1 MLFVSLLEIIFSLAW
16 KFNSL
21 TYRLV
26 EFRTNVLLASE
37 TLIAESSASVLSIAI
52 LGRPASANV

>member
-1 MLFVSLLEIIFSLAW
+1 MLFVSLLEMIVPSALKI
-16 KFNSL
+16 NSL

-26 EFRTNVLLASE
+26 EFRTNVLLASD
-37 TLIAESSASVLSIAI
+37 TLYATSSAKVSLMAI

>member
-1 MLFVSLLEIIFSLAW
+1 MLFASSLEIIFPSAW
-16 KFNSL
+16 RFDSL

-26 EFRTNVLLASE
+26 EFRTNVLLAPE
-37 TLIAESSASVLSIAI
+37 TLIAESSASVSLMSI